1 MDVYQETYEL
11 IEAKIN
17 KEEGKNKKSVQ
28 EPELDMYADD
38 FDVKEK
44 EKLKGFYKKIYYF
57 IFFIKILFQMNLLQV
72 LKKTNP
78 SPKALKVRN

>member
-17 KEEGKNKKSVQ
+17 KEESKNKKTVQ
-28 EPELDMYADD
+28 EPELDMYSDD

-44 EKLKGFYKKIYYF
+44 EKLKGFYKLFYYF
-57 IFFIKILFQMNLLQV
+57 FFL
-72 LKKTNP
+72 
-78 SPKALKVRN
+78 